1 MTHWST
7 HWSDEQIIAYLDG
20 KLDMEQGK
28 ALHRD
33 RQLDAELD
41 AYITS
46 MEIDTAALA
55 STANDLPQDAPQFD
69 FEKTIQQVD
78 QKKPIWRQAALA
90 ASILAIF
97 GAGFLTASLL
107 PRDNPPPSGWVQA
120 VAEYQMLY
128 SGETLKL
135 IQKTDDES
143 AREVAEIGRKLDI
156 ILAKSDLQ
164 IEGLKL
170 RRGQLLNYKNKPL
183 VQFAYLDKDGT
194 PIAFCIIKRSKDS
207 DQPLT
212 AKSLLA
218 GQNAVVWGK
227 GKFGFV
233 VIGKAK
239 PSVISAYAEKLKARM
254 TSL

>member
-1 MTHWST
+1 MT

-55 STANDLPQDAPQFD
+55 SAANDLPQDAPQFD
-69 FEKTIQQVD
+69 FEKSTPQSAPQGD
-78 QKKPIWRQAALA
+78 QKKPIWRQAAMA
-90 ASILAIF
+90 ASILAVF
-97 GAGFLTASLL
+97 GAGFLTANLL
-107 PRDNPPPSGWVQA
+107 PRNNPPPSGWVQA

-156 ILAKSDLQ
+156 ILASSDLQ
-164 IEGLKL
+164 IDGLKL
-170 RRGQLLNYKNKPL
+170 RRGQLLNFKNKPL
-183 VQFAYLDKDGT
+183 VQFAYLDKNGT
-194 PIAFCIIKRSKDS
+194 PIAFCIIKRGEKP
-207 DQPLT
+207 DQPMK
-212 AKSLLA
+212 AQSLIA
-218 GQNAVVWGK
+218 GQNAVVWGR

-239 PSVISAYAEKLKARM
+239 PSVISEYAEKLKTRM